1 VEDIEKIIRINTL
14 YDYYSSLLTD
24 KQREYFDAFYQD
36 NMSLAEIAENYNVS
50 RNAVFSQLNIVKD
63 LLEEYETKLCLYTKD
78 EKRKQIINKI
88 KENKSGD
95 IDKLLDELIEV

>member
-1 VEDIEKIIRINTL
+1 MEDIEKIIRINTL